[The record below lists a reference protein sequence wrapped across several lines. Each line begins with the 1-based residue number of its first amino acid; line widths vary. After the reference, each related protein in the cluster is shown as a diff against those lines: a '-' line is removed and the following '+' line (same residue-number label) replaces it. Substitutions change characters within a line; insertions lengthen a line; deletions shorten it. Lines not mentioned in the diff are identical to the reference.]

1 MGRPPLALRALALG
15 GVAFLAGVV
24 ALAVHSGTRKEPAA
38 LPPAVHWYEVKATPY
53 GPTPGH
59 RVTACGQRLDAQT
72 LGVAHP
78 VMPCGIKIYIQF
90 ENHRVLT
97 QVIDR
102 GPNLPGREF
111 NVTKA
116 LADQIGL
123 HGTRTIRWSLVQA
136 RVPPR

>member
-15 GVAFLAGVV
+15 AVAFLAGVV
-24 ALAVHSGTRKEPAA
+24 ALAVHSGTRKAQPPLAA
-38 LPPAVHWYEVKATPY
+38 AANWHEVKAASY

-59 RVTACGQRLDAQT
+59 RVTACGQRLDAHT

-78 VMPCGIKIYIQF
+78 VLPCGVKIYIQF

-102 GPNLPGREF
+102 GPNLPGRDF

-123 HGTRTIRWSLVQA
+123 HGTRTIRWALVSS
-136 RVPPR
+136 R